1 MNDEIKS
8 AYEIA
13 MEKLAAMDE
22 PTEAERLSWKYLPA
36 GRTLAAAFLGEKAD
50 LEKELAGLDGDAR
63 VYTARGVEEV
73 LLGNLALP
81 KTDADAERAA
91 QVMTGMMVLKK
102 DRKAATT
109 VVSRVKQLCDHY
121 REQGAA
127 QMEQAYQQ
135 LKSEMEASLQQAL
148 SQQAG
153 RAAAAGNINVE
164 TQPEF
169 QAEWRRVRDQLEGQ
183 YTKLMEECR
192 EDYRRLT

>member
-81 KTDADAERAA
+81 KTDADAERVA

-102 DRKAATT
+102 DGKAAMT
-109 VVSRVKQLCDHY
+109 VVSRIKQLCDHY
-121 REQGAA
+121 REQGAS

-135 LKSEMEASLQQAL
+135 LKTEMAASLQQAL

-153 RAAAAGNINVE
+153 RAVAAENINVE
-164 TQPEF
+164 AQPEF

-183 YTKLMEECR
+183 YTKLLDECR
-192 EDYRRLT
+192 EDYRQLV